1 MNLRQLINSTK
12 KTVSNMFD
20 TSKDFTQKA
29 LGQVI
34 SVNTDE
40 HYDNVRGL
48 RHMVMYITSVTQ
60 KTSTVQ
66 LYDKR
71 DRRKK
76 EIYKE
81 PKRKISTHTVGISFS
96 GYYRLDIPLEAL
108 SDDDIDLGQEGLTG
122 DNLKKLAHSFE
133 RHKGSVKD
141 GKYNKFIEQYT
152 QENRRLGKTLAT
164 EKDYINAREEAY
176 SRILSEAELYRRI
189 DNYIRKK
196 NVNQELKNNYII
208 RKEGSF
214 NGGNIK
220 VKYNSKKDGY
230 NLYNGTIT
238 IETPLSLTNV
248 VRVRCTCAHFYYTY
262 AWYNADHRAL
272 IGEKP
277 APYIRANT
285 GWAKKASGIVTE
297 RNLNKVPGL
306 CKHLQFFVSYLIQE
320 GIIQE
325 TQNSRTFNSVSP
337 KKNDEV
343 REKLNNTR
351 LESAKLSKA
360 DRAKL
365 EAIAKEEAT
374 MQRHDME
381 LSRRE
386 ADIYANPKKD
396 KGGSKK

>member
-20 TSKDFTQKA
+20 TSKDFTQKP

-48 RHMVMYITSVTQ
+48 RHMVMYITAVTQ
-60 KTSTVQ
+60 TTSTVQ
-66 LYDKR
+66 LYDKP

-81 PKRKISTHTVGISFS
+81 PKRQISTHTVGISFS
-96 GYYRLDIPLEAL
+96 GYYRMDIPLEEL
-108 SDDDIDLGQEGLTG
+108 SDEDIDLGQRGLTG

-141 GKYNKFIEQYT
+141 GKYNKFIDQYT
-152 QENRRLGKTLAT
+152 QENRRLGKLYAT
-164 EKDYINAREEAY
+164 EKDYKNAREQAY

-208 RKEGSF
+208 RKEDSF
-214 NGGNIK
+214 KGGNIK
-220 VKYNSKKDGY
+220 VKYNSKKDEY

-238 IETPLSLTNV
+238 IETPIYLTNI

-262 AWYNADHRAL
+262 AWYNSDHNAL

-277 APYIRANT
+277 APYIRVEK
-285 GWAKKASGIVTE
+285 GWAKKSSGIITR

-306 CKHLQFFVSYLIQE
+306 CKHLQFFVSYLIQN

-325 TQNSRTFNSVSP
+325 TQNSRTFRAVNPRDNKAVGD
-337 KKNDEV
+337 KLHEV
-343 REKLNNTR
+343 NVA
-351 LESAKLSKA
+351 SAKLSK
-360 DRAKL
+360 DEKAKL
-365 EAIAKEEAT
+365 EDTAKQEAS

-386 ADIYANPKKD
+386 AEIYTNWKRGRNKKE
-396 KGGSKK
+396 